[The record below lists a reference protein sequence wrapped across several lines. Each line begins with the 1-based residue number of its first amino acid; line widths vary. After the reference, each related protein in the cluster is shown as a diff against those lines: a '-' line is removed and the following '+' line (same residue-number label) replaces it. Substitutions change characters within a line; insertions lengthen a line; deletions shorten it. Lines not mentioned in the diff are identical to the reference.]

1 VDVEG
6 AIAQLEQLVAEARPV
21 PLSASVMLNR
31 RDIEDVVATLR
42 TTLPEEIRQSR
53 WIIKER
59 DELLAQAARE
69 SEQIIADA
77 RIELDRMLSE
87 TEVVRAANR
96 EAERVVTDAR
106 EQARMLR
113 LEAEDYVDGK
123 LANFEIVLQ
132 KTMKA
137 VEKGRERLR
146 GRLASDELSGEIPAQ
161 DGRYG
166 EPAEFGRVGAF
177 LLSPA
182 ASYVSGISVQVDGA
196 LVTAIP

>member
-1 VDVEG
+1 MDVEG

-166 EPAEFGRVGAF
+166 EPADAPATQFYDHES
-177 LLSPA
+177 SPP
-182 ASYVSGISVQVDGA
+182 
-196 LVTAIP
+196 TAG

>member
-1 VDVEG
+1 MDVEG

-161 DGRYG
+161 DSRYG
-166 EPAEFGRVGAF
+166 EPADVPATQFYDHES
-177 LLSPA
+177 SPP
-182 ASYVSGISVQVDGA
+182 
-196 LVTAIP
+196 TAG

>member
-161 DGRYG
+161 DSRYG
-166 EPAEFGRVGAF
+166 EPADAPATQFYDHES
-177 LLSPA
+177 SPP
-182 ASYVSGISVQVDGA
+182 
-196 LVTAIP
+196 TAG

>member
-1 VDVEG
+1 MDVEG

-161 DGRYG
+161 DSRYG
-166 EPAEFGRVGAF
+166 EPADAPATQFYDHES
-177 LLSPA
+177 SPP
-182 ASYVSGISVQVDGA
+182 
-196 LVTAIP
+196 TAG